1 MLKVRNI
8 IIGNGIPKI
17 IVPLVGGSDAELID
31 EVRHVMNLEPD
42 IVEWRVD
49 TYDHV
54 EDFTAVHFMLVKLR
68 DLLGNTPLLFT
79 FRSFQEGGK
88 SETSVTFYQELIMN
102 AIENKLID
110 LVDIELFLGDVIVKK
125 LVAIAK
131 KNNIY
136 VVLSNHEFHKTPD
149 KEEIVNRLR
158 NMQELGADIPKIAV
172 MPNSTQDVVTL
183 LDATNTM
190 KDEYADRPFITI
202 SMGEKGLVT
211 RLSGG
216 VFGSAAT
223 FGAGREASA
232 PGQLDAKE
240 LRRTLELFHPSH
252 KL

>member
-88 SETSVTFYQELIMN
+88 REASVTFYQELIMN

-110 LVDIELFLGDVIVKK
+110 LVDIELFLGDILVKK

-131 KNNIY
+131 KN
-136 VVLSNHEFHKTPD
+136 
-149 KEEIVNRLR
+149 
-158 NMQELGADIPKIAV
+158 
-172 MPNSTQDVVTL
+172 
-183 LDATNTM
+183 
-190 KDEYADRPFITI
+190 
-202 SMGEKGLVT
+202 
-211 RLSGG
+211 
-216 VFGSAAT
+216 
-223 FGAGREASA
+223 
-232 PGQLDAKE
+232 
-240 LRRTLELFHPSH
+240 
-252 KL
+252 